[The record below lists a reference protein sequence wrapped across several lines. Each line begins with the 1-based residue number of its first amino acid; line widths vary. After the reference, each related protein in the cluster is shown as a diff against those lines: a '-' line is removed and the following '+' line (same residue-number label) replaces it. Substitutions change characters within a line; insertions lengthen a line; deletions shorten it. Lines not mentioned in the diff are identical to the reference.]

1 MAEQTGADIAWINPG
16 NLRDVVPKGQILIR
30 NIWNLLPFDNYIVM
44 GKFKGSELPSA
55 ITRRYPVEA
64 ERDYTMATTD
74 FTATNQADKDQLGA
88 SGLRF
93 PRTGPLQRD
102 AVIEWVKKKKVV
114 P

>member
-1 MAEQTGADIAWINPG
+1 MG
-16 NLRDVVPKGQILIR
+16 N
-30 NIWNLLPFDNYIVM
+30 
-44 GKFKGSELPSA
+44 FKGSELPPA
-55 ITRRYPVEA
+55 ITSRYPVDPDRE
-64 ERDYTMATTD
+64 YTVATTD
-74 FTATNQADKDQLGA
+74 FTATNQADKAQLGA